1 MGAPEKVI
9 PNSSR
14 VRTNCD
20 IDVHTFEEVL
30 LYLY

>member
-20 IDVHTFEEVL
+20 IDVHTFEEIG
-30 LYLY
+30 